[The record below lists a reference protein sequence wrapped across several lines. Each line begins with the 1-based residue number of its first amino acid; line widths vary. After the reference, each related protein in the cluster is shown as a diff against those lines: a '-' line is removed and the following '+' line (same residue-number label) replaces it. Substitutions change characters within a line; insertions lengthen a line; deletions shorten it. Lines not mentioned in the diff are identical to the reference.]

1 MPSRSQRSSRERQ
14 ARSSA
19 VQQVAKKPLLR
30 GSLVVMHRKCG
41 KSACHCQQG
50 EKHTALYLAVRA
62 GTKRTMIYIPAVLE
76 ETVRQWIGNSRRVEE
91 SLDLVSQECLG
102 QLLEQ
107 KREALGRPPQDS
119 VRQKHRRKGRAR

>member
-1 MPSRSQRSSRERQ
+1 
-14 ARSSA
+14 
-19 VQQVAKKPLLR
+19 
-30 GSLVVMHRKCG
+30 
-41 KSACHCQQG
+41 
-50 EKHTALYLAVRA
+50 
-62 GTKRTMIYIPAVLE
+62 MIYIPAVLE